1 MTNIRTATRPNN
13 IGGIRVDFTQPE
25 FDNAIFDKGYE
36 VIWYEAVRCPCN
48 KAREGHLSTCNNC
61 LGLGWVFVNPIQTK
75 ALITSINKDTKYK
88 YWSQEL
94 SGTVNVTLRDQERLS
109 VMDKIVLKNKFSLMS
124 ELRDVREVAGQK
136 FIFTTYPI
144 DQIHSVFLFNSVST
158 KLVRLTMDEYM
169 VSTDNPYVLKINK
182 TPLPTGFNNVVSIK
196 YKHKVQYNVIDLPH
210 DLRYSTELNRKGQ
223 EIELPLPIQA
233 IARKSEYLTGY
244 SVNYDGTGIL
254 DNSYL

>member
-1 MTNIRTATRPNN
+1 MTSIRTATRPNN
-13 IGGIRVDFTQPE
+13 IGGTRVDFNQSQ
-25 FDNAIFDKGYE
+25 FDNFIFDKGYD
-36 VIWYEAVRCPCN
+36 VIWHEAVRCPCS
-48 KAREGHLSTCNNC
+48 KAREGHLSNCSNC
-61 LGLGWVFVNPIQTK
+61 LGLGWVFVNPIETK

-109 VMDKIVLKNKFSLMS
+109 VMDKLVLKNKFSLMS
-124 ELRDVREVAGQK
+124 ELRDVREITGQK

-144 DQIHSVFLFNSVST
+144 DQIHSVFIFNSIST
-158 KLVRLTMDEYM
+158 KLVRLTMNEYA
-169 VSTDNPYVLKINK
+169 VSTDNPYVLKLNK
-182 TPLPTGFNNVVSIK
+182 TFPTGFNLVVSIK
-196 YKHKVQYNVIDLPH
+196 YRHKVQYNVIDLPH

-223 EIELPLPIQA
+223 EVELPLPIQA
-233 IARKSEYLTGY
+233 IAKKSEYLNGD